1 MKKKDNFSILTPKDV
16 LILKKLLE
24 DGRKS
29 SSSISKEIDLGREI
43 VNYRIKRLIK
53 ENLIVKFIPKVNEE
67 ALNYKEYI
75 ILLKLN
81 LNDEI
86 SRERFVKE
94 QIGNKY
100 LVWIVKSASGWDLV
114 IRLYAQSIAE
124 FKDKLNEILESY
136 SSVLAK
142 YYTIIATDEI
152 KASEKE
158 LISKQVFNEDFT
170 KNNFKVVKKQD
181 PVELDEKN
189 KEILHLLEGDA
200 RIQYKEIAQQL
211 DISSDT
217 VKYRIDKMKSEGII
231 ENFLPVLNY
240 NKLGLIQYA
249 GILKFYY
256 LTKDEE
262 KQVCDTIK
270 ECKCVVKAI
279 KNLNSEEFF
288 LTLVFSQDDEV
299 EEFKNIINSSFEEKI
314 ENIELFRID

>member
-1 MKKKDNFSILTPKDV
+1 MKEKDNFSILTQKDV

-189 KEILHLLEGDA
+189 KEIFSLFKTNTNFIFQSEFFNDNDKICYKQYLQNNIFEAKYIIVCKNIDNSQVIYNTIILIITMTCLIFLSSFFIIKQSTEPYKKLNHFLDDFLKDAMHELKTPIGVA
-200 RIQYKEIAQQL
+200 RINVDLLQ
-211 DISSDT
+211 
-217 VKYRIDKMKSEGII
+217 MKI
-231 ENFLPVLNY
+231 
-240 NKLGLIQYA
+240 K
-249 GILKFYY
+249 K
-256 LTKDEE
+256 
-262 KQVCDTIK
+262 DTI
-270 ECKCVVKAI
+270 
-279 KNLNSEEFF
+279 
-288 LTLVFSQDDEV
+288 
-299 EEFKNIINSSFEEKI
+299 
-314 ENIELFRID
+314 